1 MDAPGQVVDISGLTL
16 TKGKAVGGY
25 GGNLRSIGGDLT
37 LTEVALTNGT
47 ADDNQ
52 GGAGAYLSNGVIKLG
67 WVLVKG
73 NVAKGT
79 DTYGSGA
86 GLNISELH
94 GSVVA
99 TIGASLIA
107 ENQST
112 GYRGGG
118 LLISRSS
125 GVAGRALEVTLT
137 NSTVANN
144 TLAAAAN
151 GAGIFNDKGTLTLTN
166 STVSGNAATAGSGGG
181 ILNDHGTL
189 TLDGGSSVSGN
200 SVSDRADAIFN
211 ISGPAGPAW
220 QHGQR

>member
-1 MDAPGQVVDISGLTL
+1 MLLALVLALGALLTLSPTPSLAANVTVTNVDDSGNGSLRQAIIAAETTAGVDIILFSLPGSAPWTIALKSSLPTITKPLTIIGPGQDKLTIQGDNTFRLVTVDAPGQVVDISGLTL

-47 ADDNQ
+47 ADDNM

-94 GSVVA
+94 GKRRSRR
-99 TIGASLIA
+99 IGADLIA

-112 GYRGGG
+112 RVSHGGERGC
-118 LLISRSS
+118 
-125 GVAGRALEVTLT
+125 
-137 NSTVANN
+137 
-144 TLAAAAN
+144 
-151 GAGIFNDKGTLTLTN
+151 
-166 STVSGNAATAGSGGG
+166 
-181 ILNDHGTL
+181 
-189 TLDGGSSVSGN
+189 
-200 SVSDRADAIFN
+200 
-211 ISGPAGPAW
+211 
-220 QHGQR
+220 